1 MEHTD
6 DIRCQREDL
15 RRWNKTQ
22 DRWRYLDQ
30 LGNLAMMEQ
39 YRRED
44 LCVGVDRKIVNI
56 VAILIIDEILDAL
69 ESCR

>member
-1 MEHTD
+1 
-6 DIRCQREDL
+6 
-15 RRWNKTQ
+15 
-22 DRWRYLDQ
+22 
-30 LGNLAMMEQ
+30 MMEQ